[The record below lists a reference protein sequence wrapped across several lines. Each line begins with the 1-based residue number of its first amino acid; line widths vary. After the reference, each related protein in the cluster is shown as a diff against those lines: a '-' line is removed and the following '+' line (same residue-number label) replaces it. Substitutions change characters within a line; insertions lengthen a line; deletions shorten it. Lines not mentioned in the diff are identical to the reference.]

1 MSSKNN
7 VNPGQ
12 YKTRGSQRQGEDVVH
27 DVQKKQFTQALSPN
41 QNQDEGQNLIP
52 EGQPANSVDNKEKVE
67 RKGAKKSHA
76 GR

>member
-27 DVQKKQFTQALSPN
+27 NIQKKEYTQASAPD
-41 QNQDEGQNLIP
+41 QNQGETQ
-52 EGQPANSVDNKEKVE
+52 GQPTGSVKNK
-67 RKGAKKSHA
+67 KKA
-76 GR
+76 GQKATKTSGR